1 MSAPETDSNSD
12 PNAHAAPG
20 HAQARGSASRTADDS
35 PSAPPRGGSGDSPL
49 ASESAPGKKP
59 WGWIAV
65 AGVLAV
71 GLVAVGVYSI
81 NTKSDLDDA
90 NAKVASQQQKI
101 ASQQKEIDEAQS
113 PGAGAVAAAKA
124 AYGKLSAQLGAA
136 QQNASQTSEQA
147 AAELS
152 QAEQA
157 ASDAK
162 GTAEELQKNADA
174 AQAKAEA
181 AATCAQ
187 SFLSAFG
194 GVFSGPTLKE
204 GVEATV
210 AELKKLQPQCASALG
225 QGSSGP

>member
-1 MSAPETDSNSD
+1 MSAPDSDSNSD

-20 HAQARGSASRTADDS
+20 QAQPGGSASRPAGDS
-35 PSAPPRGGSGDSPL
+35 PSVQPRMGSGGPP
-49 ASESAPGKKP
+49 APGESAAQRKP

-71 GLVAVGVYSI
+71 GLIGVVIYST
-81 NTKSDLDDA
+81 NTSSDLDDA
-90 NAKVASQQQKI
+90 NAKVSSQQKQI

-113 PGAGAVAAAKA
+113 AGAGAVDAAKA

-136 QQNASQTSEQA
+136 KQDASQTSEQA
-147 AAELS
+147 AAKLT

-157 ASDAK
+157 ATDAK
-162 GTAEELQKNADA
+162 GTADEVRKNADA
-174 AQAKAEA
+174 AQVKAEA

-187 SFLSAFG
+187 SFLSAFS
-194 GVFSGPTLKE
+194 GVFSGTTLKA

-225 QGSSGP
+225 QSGSGP